1 METFEEFKKEILE
14 RAHKALACK
23 EQYSRAYISTSEKEL
38 CDVIKDNFFWCCNNK
53 VIDVYLIE
61 KYNDTFS
68 RNGIKC
74 NVSVNEGYLVA
85 SDNATV
91 EAYDNA
97 KVEAYGNAKVVA
109 YGNAKVE
116 AYGNAKVVAYD
127 NAKVE
132 AYGNAKVVAYDNAKV
147 VAYDNAKVRAYEN
160 AKVVA
165 YGNATVE
172 AYNNA
177 KVEAYGNVYIFCH
190 SSIECKL
197 NDNSIVRR
205 FDTNTIQYASDKI
218 TFEKINN

>member
-91 EAYDNA
+91 EAYGNA
-97 KVEAYGNAKVVA
+97 TVEAYGNATVEA
-109 YGNAKVE
+109 YGNATVV
-116 AYGNAKVVAYD
+116 ASDNAKVVAYD

-132 AYGNAKVVAYDNAKV
+132 AYGNAKVEAYNNAKVEAYDNAKV
-147 VAYDNAKVRAYEN
+147 E
-160 AKVVA
+160 A
-165 YGNATVE
+165 YGNAKVE

-177 KVEAYGNVYIFCH
+177 KVEASGNVYIFCH

>member
-91 EAYDNA
+91 EAYGNA
-97 KVEAYGNAKVVA
+97 TVEAYGNATVEA
-109 YGNAKVE
+109 YGNATVV
-116 AYGNAKVVAYD
+116 ASDNAKVVAYD

-132 AYGNAKVVAYDNAKV
+132 AYGNAKV
-147 VAYDNAKVRAYEN
+147 
-160 AKVVA
+160 
-165 YGNATVE
+165 E

-177 KVEAYGNVYIFCH
+177 KVEASGNVYIFCH